1 MLEIDNRTFFYKNI
15 KYINTLKKPIKAKSV
30 ATYGRMNS

>member
-15 KYINTLKKPIKAKSV
+15 KHIHKKPIKAKSV
-30 ATYGRMNS
+30 ATYGKMNS

>member
-15 KYINTLKKPIKAKSV
+15 YIKNPIKAKSV
-30 ATYGRMNS
+30 ATYGKMNS